1 MIKYNMEMRSFIRYY
16 IALFFIF
23 ILVSL
28 GVSYINLNIIKDK
41 VVENN
46 QAILGQIL
54 VNRPELEGEI
64 VDIITLILVSLG
76 VSYINLNIIKDKVVE
91 NNQAIL
97 GQILVNRPEL
107 EGEIVDIITQ
117 GNSKENIDK
126 GKEIIIKDKVVENNQ
141 AILGQILVNRPELEG
156 EIVDII
162 TQGNSKENIDK
173 GKEILGKYNYD
184 ENITLRSEPIIYSSK
199 IEVINVNLVFLI
211 CIFTAFIILA
221 LFYFKKIYNDINDMT
236 EYVYNSS
243 EGRSF
248 EMKNRNQEG
257 QIGILKTEL
266 LKMTNILKEKV
277 ELLNKEKIFL
287 NDIISDISHQLK
299 TPMTSL
305 IILNDLM
312 YDDLPKETK
321 VEFLDKIKSQLSR
334 MEWLIKSML
343 KLSKVEAKVINFENK
358 KINIKELINKSISP
372 SLIPIELKNIDLSI
386 NGDEKASYIGDIN
399 WSSEALVN
407 IIKNCVEHTNEN
419 GSLI

>member
-1 MIKYNMEMRSFIRYY
+1 MIKHNMEMRSFIRYY
-16 IALFFIF
+16 IALFSIF
-23 ILVSL
+23 
-28 GVSYINLNIIKDK
+28 
-41 VVENN
+41 
-46 QAILGQIL
+46 
-54 VNRPELEGEI
+54 
-64 VDIITLILVSLG
+64 ILVSLG

-126 GKEIIIKDKVVENNQ
+126 GKEILD
-141 AILGQILVNRPELEG
+141 
-156 EIVDII
+156 
-162 TQGNSKENIDK
+162 
-173 GKEILGKYNYD
+173 KYNYD
-184 ENITLRSEPIIYSSK
+184 ENITLRNEPIIYSSK
-199 IEVINVNLVFLI
+199 IEIINVNLVFLV
-211 CIFTAFIILA
+211 CISTAFIILS
-221 LFYFKKIYNDINDMT
+221 LFYFKKIYNDIKDMT
-236 EYVYNSS
+236 DYVYNSS
-243 EGRSF
+243 EGRNF

-266 LKMTNILKEKV
+266 LKMTNVLKEKV

-419 GSLI
+419 GSITINYEENPLYSEIIIKDSGEGIDKKDLPHIFKRFYKGKNSSKSDSVGIGLAMAKSIIESQNGDIYAKSEKNKGTEFHIIFHKNYSD